1 MSKAETRFPVSV
13 MEKELGTFPVTNVAE
28 TPPKSD
34 HSSFKG
40 AKGVSLALSIFRTVA
55 GGTLGNFYVN
65 ND

>member
-1 MSKAETRFPVSV
+1 